1 MKMRSSER
9 WFTHGLLLWGSVLF
23 ILPFVWMLASSFK
36 TDHEIRVEYPPRFLP
51 REWHPENYLRLFGV
65 APPAPSD
72 GPGAGFSKTAAAP
85 TIPVVKDFPFARYLL
100 NSLVITFFNVV
111 GQVLVASLVG
121 YAFARV
127 RFRGKNVLFLLVLA
141 TMMLP
146 QQVTMVPLFIL
157 YRGLGWID
165 TYKPL
170 ILPAFLGGLPFFIF
184 LFRQFFLAIPREVD
198 EAARIDGCS
207 HLDIWWRI
215 LLPMARPAVATVAV
229 LTFLWTWNDFLQ
241 PLIYLNS
248 HELRTAALALSD
260 FQTHHGESY
269 LDLLMAAS
277 VVVLLPCLV
286 LFFLAQVAFFRQIQV
301 SATKG

>member
-1 MKMRSSER
+1 MKPLDRAIAY
-9 WFTHGLLLWGSVLF
+9 GLLLWGSALF

-36 TDHEIRVEYPPRFLP
+36 TDHEIRVEHPPRFWP
-51 REWHPENYLRLFGV
+51 SEWHPENYLRVFGV
-65 APPAPSD
+65 DA
-72 GPGAGFSKTAAAP
+72 GAERGA
-85 TIPVVKDFPFARYLL
+85 PVVENFPFALYLL
-100 NSLVITFFNVV
+100 NSTIITVFCVL

-121 YAFARV
+121 YAFARL

-157 YRGLGWID
+157 YRTLGWID
-165 TYKPL
+165 TFKPL
-170 ILPAFLGGLPFFIF
+170 ILPAYLGGLPFFIF
-184 LFRQFFLAIPREVD
+184 LFRQFFLTIPREVD
-198 EAARIDGCS
+198 EAARIDGCG

-215 LLPMARPAVATVAV
+215 LMPMARPAVATVAV

-241 PLIYLNS
+241 PLIYINS

-260 FQTHHGESY
+260 FQTHHGESF

-277 VVVLLPCLV
+277 VIVLIPCLV
-286 LFFLAQVAFFRQIQV
+286 LFFFAQVAFFRQIQV
-301 SATKG
+301 SGAKG